1 MPNEVKYIDQV
12 WPASGPCEGEQLS
25 ANGYMTG
32 QHIGSPMQDK
42 MYNDCNND
50 PYYVEHVTTRYGTI
64 MEDKQDDALNPE
76 QGIGV
81 AYVLTGCTATPLGAA
96 KKSVKLDIKVKAE
109 SGYTLPDAVTVK
121 RAGSALTATT
131 HYTWTKSS
139 GTLSIN
145 ADQVTDD
152 LEVTVTATKA

>member
-1 MPNEVKYIDQV
+1 M
-12 WPASGPCEGEQLS
+12 
-25 ANGYMTG
+25 
-32 QHIGSPMQDK
+32 
-42 MYNDCNND
+42 
-50 PYYVEHVTTRYGTI
+50 
-64 MEDKQDDALNPE
+64 
-76 QGIGV
+76 

-131 HYTWTKSS
+131 HYTWTKAS